1 MGTRFDMNGNIDIA
15 WCAGC
20 GNFAIHKIIKE
31 SLEELDTDPQQVVFS
46 AGIGQGAKMPQYI
59 NAHYFNGLHGR
70 ALPIATAIK
79 TANPYLTV
87 FAEGGDGDM
96 YGEGG
101 NHFIHTIRRNPAIV
115 HFVHNNMIYGLTKGQ
130 GSPTTMRG
138 QKTTLQPD
146 GVYLEPFNPL
156 AVAIS
161 LKASFVARVFSG
173 DIDQAK
179 EVFKRAVKHKG
190 YALID
195 ILHPCLSFNKVN
207 TLKWFKENTY
217 YIDEKHNPENA
228 VEAFQKAMETE
239 KLPLGIFYINNKET
253 VLHQEYNV
261 YKKSD
266 EPLFKRVVDENKLKK
281 LLEKH

>member
-1 MGTRFDMNGNIDIA
+1 MGTRFDMNENIDIA
-15 WCAGC
+15 WCSGC

-46 AGIGQGAKMPQYI
+46 SGIGQAGKMPQYI

-70 ALPIATAIK
+70 ALPVATAIK

-87 FAEGGDGDM
+87 FAEGGDGDS

-101 NHFIHTIRRNPAIV
+101 NHFIHTIRRNPDIV
-115 HFVHNNMIYGLTKGQ
+115 HLVHNNMIYGLTKGQ
-130 GSPTTMRG
+130 GSPTTVKG
-138 QKTTLQPD
+138 QKTTFQPD

-161 LKASFVARVFSG
+161 LRASFVARVFSG

-179 EVFKRAVKHKG
+179 EVFKRAVRHKG

-195 ILHPCLSFNKVN
+195 ILHPCVSFNKVN

-239 KLPLGIFYINNKET
+239 KLPLGIVYINNLET
-253 VLHQEYNV
+253 VLHQEYNA
-261 YKKSD
+261 YKRSN
-266 EPLFKRVVDENKLKK
+266 EPLFKRAVDGNKLKK